1 MYDAIGVMK
10 PLQHTSASGR
20 GILTIGILWT
30 LTILREAKIKD
41 VTMPYG
47 VFSHVDAQFISGSVN
62 LG

>member
-1 MYDAIGVMK
+1 MK

-47 VFSHVDAQFISGSVN
+47 VFSHVDPQFISGLVK